1 MGIREEHRARM
12 LSDIQ
17 RAALDL
23 VEEQG
28 LDATTVGGIAARV
41 GVSERTVFR
50 YYATKEHALMPA
62 QQGLIDAL
70 VSAESTHL
78 SAAGILEDL
87 LAVAREL
94 FAREVNESDFRRIS
108 RLMVQEPQML
118 RVVTRQE
125 RGLVETL
132 SAALVR
138 RGALGSLQGL
148 LVAEVVTATWRIAW
162 QSFAQNELDG
172 VDSDPLALFDETVR
186 ELAGLFPGT

>member
-1 MGIREEHRARM
+1 M
-12 LSDIQ
+12 LSEIQ

-70 VSAESTHL
+70 VSAESTHV

-108 RLMVQEPQML
+108 RLMVQEPEML

-162 QSFAQNELDG
+162 QSFAQNEVDG